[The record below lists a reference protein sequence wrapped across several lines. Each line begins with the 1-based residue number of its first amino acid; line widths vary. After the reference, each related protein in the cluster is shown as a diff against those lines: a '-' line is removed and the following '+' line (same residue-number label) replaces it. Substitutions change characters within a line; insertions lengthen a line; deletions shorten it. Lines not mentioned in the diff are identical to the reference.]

1 MMKKIIVLLRRDAE
15 DFKGEMIAA
24 HNRTKELIKNFPD
37 AEIKIFVLRE
47 YFNHFFCKLR
57 GVSYIQKKSHFDY
70 DGIKYSALWFKFS
83 ACDNILCKFKKHPFF
98 LYKRLNCFV
107 DYLKDADLIISHS
120 TTAGYVAMK
129 AKEKYGIP

>member
-1 MMKKIIVLLRRDAE
+1 MKIIVLLRRDAE

-24 HNRTKELIKNFPD
+24 HNRTKELIKSFPD

-57 GVSYIQKKSHFDY
+57 GVDYIQKKSHFDY
-70 DGIKYSALWFKFS
+70 DGIKYNALWFNFS

-98 LYKRLNCFV
+98 TFFK
-107 DYLKDADLIISHS
+107 SH
-120 TTAGYVAMK
+120 T
-129 AKEKYGIP
+129 